1 MPPTTR
7 SQAAAAAAARRR
19 RELEARRGVLTRR
32 LAARSRANNNVAPPA
47 EKAPSSSVIRSRKN
61 SRAAAVVLARPPEEV
76 KKAAR
81 GSSKAAP
88 RASCLCDDL
97 LLEIFLRL
105 PSLAT
110 LVRAA
115 CTCATWW
122 PPRRASAAAYVPS
135 TRRPCS
141 AYSPPTGTPSSPD
154 RPPSCPRAATAAWTT
169 TSPPP
174 SAATATSYSPP
185 SSTATGRRRRR
196 LQDEG
201 YRLLYSMD
209 DTTGVCLAATPW
221 VDIPACDH
229 LLYGMAVHLNGSVY
243 CVVQNWGYTVS
254 IDTATMELTAIELP
268 QCVSRKSLG
277 VGETKDGATCLVYS
291 DGLDVGVLMHTRDA
305 DGVQEWVLDR
315 VVSMD
320 AELRRVLPA
329 GQFDAQVCVLQ
340 VFAVRDGYVYLS
352 TSVTERGRYWLLLL
366 CLGTMKLEKLFQ
378 GNYKCSGTPYIMP
391 WPRSLL
397 VGT

>member
-1 MPPTTR
+1 MF
-7 SQAAAAAAARRR
+7 
-19 RELEARRGVLTRR
+19 VLCC
-32 LAARSRANNNVAPPA
+32 LG
-47 EKAPSSSVIRSRKN
+47 SRKN

-141 AYSPPTGTPSSPD
+141 AYSPPTDRDSIITGSPAFV
-154 RPPSCPRAATAAWTT
+154 PA
-169 TSPPP
+169 
-174 SAATATSYSPP
+174 
-185 SSTATGRRRRR
+185 RRHGS
-196 LQDEG
+196 L
-201 YRLLYSMD
+201 D
-209 DTTGVCLAATPW
+209 DDLAAAIRRGG
-221 VDIPACDH
+221 DF
-229 LLYGMAVHLNGSVY
+229 LLTSLLDGDW
-243 CVVQNWGYTVS
+243 QNWGYTVS